1 MYIKWPKDS
10 HEQVDELGGNNEYML
25 GYVWPSGKAAFP
37 DFFKNQT
44 KLWWKSEIKKHYQ
57 NVPFDGLWIDMN
69 EPANF
74 DTNEPKPWN
83 WPSNRPDWNLICPT
97 NNTLDNP
104 PYLPLIARLHGP
116 NKKISDKTL
125 CMIGKQGETDQY
137 NHYDV
142 HNLYG
147 WSQSEPTLQAARETL
162 NKRSIVISR
171 STYPSSGH
179 YAGHWLGDNQSK
191 WTHLKLNI
199 IGLLEFNLF
208 GVPYIGADICGFFD
222 NATAEMC
229 TRWMQI
235 GAFQTF
241 YRNHN
246 GFDGIVS
253 RQKK

>member
-1 MYIKWPKDS
+1 MIWKKCPNYFRLAPPLTRID
-10 HEQVDELGGNNEYML
+10 VC
-25 GYVWPSGKAAFP
+25 AF
-37 DFFKNQT
+37 FNLNFI
-44 KLWWKSEIKKHYQ
+44 LMILS
-57 NVPFDGLWIDMN
+57 LWIDMN

-74 DTNEPKPWN
+74 DTNKEKPWN
-83 WPSNRPDWNLICPT
+83 WPVGKPAWNLVCPS
-97 NNTLDNP
+97 NNSLDNP
-104 PYLPLIARLHGP
+104 PYLPLVATMYGP
-116 NKKISDKTL
+116 ETKISDKTL
-125 CMIGKQGETDQY
+125 CMIGRQGETDQY

-147 WSQSEPTLQAARETL
+147 WSQTEPTLQAARETL
-162 NKRSIVISR
+162 KKRSIVISR

-179 YAGHWLGDNQSK
+179 YAGHWLGDNQSQWK
-191 WTHLKLNI
+191 HLKLNI

-208 GVPYIGADICGFFD
+208 GIPYIGADICGFFND
-222 NATAEMC
+222 ATPEMC

-253 RQKK
+253 YICVL